1 MLFCETVKFSESMAS
16 TLTAANSSDAREIS
30 RDELRRRLD
39 DTSLTIVDVLPEASY
54 VEAHIPRA
62 LNLPLEQIPTRAREL
77 LPDLAADMVV
87 YCAKF
92 T

>member
-1 MLFCETVKFSESMAS
+1 MAS
-16 TLTAANSSDAREIS
+16 ELTGANSSDAHEIS
-30 RDELRRRLD
+30 RDELQRRLND
-39 DTSLTIVDVLPEASY
+39 SSLTILDVLPQASY

-62 LNLPLEQIPTRAREL
+62 INIPLEQISTRAREL
-77 LPDLAADMVV
+77 LPDLGADIAV